1 MVDCVLRMVT
11 NTGWSLDA
19 VLDLDHETF
28 DELFES
34 ILRLEYLDKTERAW
48 TMMIAA
54 QGRHDNMK
62 KWVAGWN
69 GLTKSGVEDVGEANQ
84 LNDFIKLFG
93 DGF

>member
-28 DELFES
+28 DELFNS
-34 ILRLEYLDKTERAW
+34 VLRIEYLEKTERAW

-54 QGRHDNMK
+54 QGGHDNMK
-62 KWVAGWN
+62 KWVGGWAT
-69 GLTKSGVEDVGEANQ
+69 LTEADASTKQAPNQ
-84 LNDFIKLFG
+84 LDDFLKLFG
-93 DGF
+93 SGF